1 MSGTMRGARRP
12 VIGISCYVNSVDRP
26 PWPPEPFALLPRV
39 YLDHVAEAG
48 GIPVILPPSITD
60 ARDESAAE
68 DRARQTLERVDGLIL
83 AGGEDVDPSRYAAL
97 PHCQSQPPD
106 PDRDAWELTLARV
119 SGEVGIPVLGV
130 CRGLQIMAVAA
141 GGTLHQHLPDTVGTD
156 EHLATPGVFSRHTV
170 RVTEGSRLGR
180 ILGSGERDVPA
191 YHHQAVARL
200 RGYQPSAWATD
211 GVVEAFEDP
220 HARFRLAVQWHPE
233 VSGDPAL
240 VRGLIAA
247 AAEWSASRDG
257 LSKGPQP

>member
-1 MSGTMRGARRP
+1 MSGARRETRRP
-12 VIGISCYVNSVDRP
+12 VIGISCYVNEVDRP
-26 PWPPEPFALLPRV
+26 PWRAEPTALLPRV

-60 ARDESAAE
+60 ARDESAAQE
-68 DRARQTLERVDGLIL
+68 RARQTLERVDGLIL

-97 PHCQSQPPD
+97 PHPQAQPPD

-119 SGEVGIPVLGV
+119 SAEVGIPVLGV

-141 GGTLHQHLPDTVGTD
+141 GGTLDQHLPDTVGTD
-156 EHLATPGVFSRHTV
+156 QHLATPGVFTRHTV
-170 RVTEGSRLGR
+170 QVAAGSSLGR
-180 ILGSGERDVPA
+180 IVGSGEQDVPA

-220 HARFRLAVQWHPE
+220 RARFRLAVQWHPE
-233 VSGDPAL
+233 VSGDLTL
-240 VRGLIAA
+240 VRGLVAA
-247 AAEWSASRDG
+247 AAEWSASRDA
-257 LSKGPQP
+257 LSRRVQA